1 MTESARIV
9 AVATAKFGLR
19 MVAPLLPLRAAAS
32 MMPSFLAGSDLGFHN
47 RFLKFLCF
55 AIPRTQ
61 TAIKQSSPHRVE
73 FESTNRI

>member
-1 MTESARIV
+1 
-9 AVATAKFGLR
+9 
-19 MVAPLLPLRAAAS
+19 

-73 FESTNRI
+73 FESTESHLGKLLLKDRR